1 MSDIV
6 YLMNVD
12 EAPKNGHDIL
22 NTREMSEHILDWVK
36 RKVVYLT
43 SDDTIER
50 LVNRVPG
57 HLMRRTAGAFT
68 CGGTE
73 FWMHGERVW
82 VHPHTF
88 APETL
93 QSVRHIV
100 NTHYPE
106 FSDSLELTNRPG
118 LVNAS
123 LIGSQA
129 SLQERQAFG
138 LKDGK
143 TGIRKE
149 IARLLTNELPDY
161 KIRIAGEV
169 SLDIF
174 PQAEP
179 YEAVRQFVTERHR
192 GASIGHLHPFT

>member
-12 EAPKNGHDIL
+12 ETPASGETLL
-22 NTREMSEHILDWVK
+22 NTRAMSDHILEWVN

-82 VHPHTF
+82 VHPHSF
-88 APETL
+88 SSETL
-93 QSVRHIV
+93 EAIQIIIDDHF
-100 NTHYPE
+100 PE
-106 FSDSLELTNRPG
+106 YSNSLELTNRPG
-118 LVNAS
+118 LINAS
-123 LIGSQA
+123 LIARHA
-129 SLQERQAFG
+129 SLKDRQSFG
-138 LKDGK
+138 LYDEEHDV
-143 TGIRKE
+143 RKR
-149 IARLLTNELPDY
+149 IADLLSEQLPQY

-174 PQAEP
+174 PHSEP